1 MKSLILACLCSA
13 LVVGCGSSTTT
24 TTTTQPTPSP
34 SSVAASQKA
43 YQPVVLATDTVMAQA
58 TAGGLTYVSVPKSK
72 TPPRTESLQS
82 IGDEIVMKYGESVLI
97 VIDSLNPTAVTIES
111 IVDEA
116 TKTVTLRVVDKDKD
130 VVMLTHKCQTVDRI
144 GGGAVA
150 FPKINIA
157 EGLALEQVVVT
168 PMCDDKNRL
177 AGYSIRYGAEERGC
191 HVQAQAGLK
200 SFHRCFDKIVPD
212 KKQVA
217 KASSTVKND
226 TWRLLFYG
234 DERK

>member
-1 MKSLILACLCSA
+1 MKSFVFACLCCA
-13 LVVGCGSSTTT
+13 ILVGCSSSSTTT
-24 TTTTQPTPSP
+24 TTTKPTPSP
-34 SSVAASQKA
+34 SSIAASQNA
-43 YQPVVLATDTVMAQA
+43 YQPVVLAKDTVMAQA
-58 TAGGLTYVSVPKSK
+58 TAGGLTYVAAPKAK
-72 TPPRTESLQS
+72 TPPRTESLQD

-97 VIDSLNPTAVTIES
+97 VIDSLNPTAVTVES

-116 TKTVTLRVVDKDKD
+116 SKTVTLRVVDKDKD

-144 GGGAVA
+144 GGGATA
-150 FPKINIA
+150 FPKISIA
-157 EGLALEQVVVT
+157 DGLALEQVVVT

-191 HVQAQAGLK
+191 SVQAQAGLK
-200 SFHRCFDKIVPD
+200 SFHRCFDKIAPE
-212 KKQVA
+212 KKQTA
-217 KASSTVKND
+217 KAASSVKND

>member
-1 MKSLILACLCSA
+1 MKSLFFASLCCA
-13 LVVGCGSSTTT
+13 VLVGCSSSSTTT
-24 TTTTQPTPSP
+24 TTSKPTPSP
-34 SSVAASQKA
+34 SSIAASQNA
-43 YQPVVLATDTVMAQA
+43 YQPVVLAKDTVMAQA
-58 TAGGLTYVSVPKSK
+58 TAGGLTYVAVPKSK

-144 GGGAVA
+144 GGGATA
-150 FPKINIA
+150 FPKISIA
-157 EGLALEQVVVT
+157 DGLALEQVVVT

-191 HVQAQAGLK
+191 QVQAQAGLK
-200 SFHRCFDKIVPD
+200 SFHRCFDKVAPE
-212 KKQVA
+212 KKQIA
-217 KASSTVKND
+217 RSGSTVKND